1 VELIEYLNPL
11 RRWWWLLILG
21 TALAVGAAYVAL
33 RQQPVY
39 YEARTTLMIGRTLAN
54 PNPNYGEINLIGQ
67 LANTYVDLA
76 RRSPVRKA
84 TMERLGINRLPSYS
98 VHLVRNTQLLEI
110 NVSAQDPRLAQ
121 AVADALA
128 ETLVAQSPTE
138 SNSEVQL
145 RQGFVKQELNDLETG
160 ITATREQIARIETE
174 LTRMLSARDIAEAQA
189 QIGALQGKLSN
200 LQANYAALLSNTE
213 QGATNTLT
221 VVERADLPAVPTA
234 TGKTKTLATVAA
246 LGFMLSAA
254 TAYLL
259 SYLDNTLKTPE
270 EVKRQLGLPAL
281 AAVPDAGDSDILV
294 MLPGHHNAA
303 SEAYRLLRT
312 NLQFAAVDR
321 PLRTLVVTSSAP
333 SEGKSVTTANLAM
346 ALAQGGQQ
354 VVVVDADLHRPTVHR
369 IFGLPNNVGLTSA
382 LLNGHSEPEE
392 LLEATS
398 DPRLR
403 VLTSGPIPPNPTE
416 LVGSA
421 RMREVLSA
429 LVDIADIVLI
439 DTPPVLILADAPVLA
454 GVVDGMLLV
463 VEAGGT
469 RRDAAL
475 KSIETL
481 KAVGA
486 RLVGVVLNRVP
497 LKGGG
502 SYYYYDYYRDYG
514 YSKSGARERG
524 AGILGRFG
532 MGKRRAAGGPP
543 AHPKSNEQAP
553 ETAPQ
558 PAREVAQPG
567 AAQQQ

>member
-11 RRWWWLLILG
+11 RRWWWLLIVG
-21 TALAVGAAYVAL
+21 TALAVGAAYIAL
-33 RQQPVY
+33 RQQPVN
-39 YEARTTLMIGRTLAN
+39 YEARTTLMIGRALTN

-67 LANTYVDLA
+67 LANTYADLA
-76 RRSPVRKA
+76 RRSPVRNA
-84 TMERLGINRLPSYS
+84 TMERLGIRRLPSYN
-98 VHLVRNTQLLEI
+98 VYLVRNTQLLEI
-110 NVSAQDPRLAQ
+110 NVTAQDPRLAQ

-128 ETLVAQSPTE
+128 ETLIAQSPTE

-145 RQGFVKQELNDLETG
+145 RQGFVKQELNDLEEG

-200 LQANYAALLSNTE
+200 LQANYASLLSHTE

-221 VVERADLPAVPTA
+221 VVERAELPTVPKA
-234 TGKTKTLATVAA
+234 TGKTKTLAAVAA

-259 SYLDNTLKTPE
+259 SYLDNTLKTPD

-281 AAVPDAGDSDILV
+281 AVVPDAGDGDVMV
-294 MLPGHHNAA
+294 MLPGHHTPA

-321 PLRTLVVTSSAP
+321 SLRTLVVTSSAP
-333 SEGKSVTTANLAM
+333 SEGKSLTTANLAM
-346 ALAQGGQQ
+346 ALAQGGQR
-354 VVVVDADLHRPTVHR
+354 VVAVDADLHRPTLHR
-369 IFGLPNNVGLTSA
+369 IFSLPNNVGLTSA
-382 LLNGHSEPEE
+382 LVNGHTETEG

-403 VLTSGPIPPNPTE
+403 VLTSGPLPPNPTE
-416 LVGSA
+416 LVGSV
-421 RMREVLSA
+421 RMREVIASL
-429 LVDIADIVLI
+429 LEIADIVLI

-454 GVVDGMLLV
+454 GVVDGMLMV

-469 RRDAAL
+469 RRDGAL
-475 KSIETL
+475 KSVETL
-481 KAVGA
+481 RAVGA
-486 RLVGVVLNRVP
+486 RLVGVVLNRAP
-497 LKGGG
+497 LKGAG
-502 SYYYYDYYRDYG
+502 YYHYEYYRDYG
-514 YSKSGARERG
+514 YGKAPLRERT

-532 MGKRRAAGGPP
+532 VGKRRRANGSSRSR
-543 AHPKSNEQAP
+543 KSNKQAL

-558 PAREVAQPG
+558 PAHEVAQPG
-567 AAQQQ
+567 AARRR